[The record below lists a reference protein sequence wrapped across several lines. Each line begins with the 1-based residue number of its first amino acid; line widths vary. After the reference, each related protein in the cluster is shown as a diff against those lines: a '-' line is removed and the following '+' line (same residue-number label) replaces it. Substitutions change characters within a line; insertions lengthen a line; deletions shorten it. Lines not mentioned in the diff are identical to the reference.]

1 MMNMNVH
8 AQASIR
14 EKERENRTQVTART
28 VTGGYSSNSKKYKS
42 EFYTK

>member
-8 AQASIR
+8 AQASRR

-28 VTGGYSSNSKKYKS
+28 VTPSSLDKLALI
-42 EFYTK
+42 